1 MGQCL
6 IMCTDRVLMWLC
18 LKLCT
23 DWVMNVAVFNT
34 VYRLVT
40 EGGFF

>member
-1 MGQCL
+1 MGLCL
-6 IMCTDRVLMWLC
+6 IICTDRVLMWLC

-40 EGGFF
+40 EGGCF